1 MTLQIDRATVKKA
14 VIDYASRNLLGDAKM
29 YDIDNAKTV
38 ITKSGMVE
46 ISINLKNEKSL
57 FVPATKEFFDN
68 YGKEKTDEQ

>member
-46 ISINLKNEKSL
+46 ISINLKDDAQK
-57 FVPATKEFFDN
+57 TFDLDDIQTGADN
-68 YGKEKTDEQ
+68 R